1 MITFYDILE
10 STSCTL
16 EAFNEGYQQIRKEAM
31 NDMQLSRVS
40 WEDIHADPQT
50 DPLTKCVYFAHDVVS
65 APENLDYIL
74 HTWNDVS
81 CQLIRGNSFEIGSL
95 MCFYTTAWTIYN
107 RAEYG
112 HLPKDTECIL
122 LLRPW
127 KVTLSKKGAMKLIDY
142 CLEKMEFMSD
152 FVRKP
157 YFHITK
163 LRWQFE
169 YKCFKGNLDE
179 SEAKTILRGID
190 ETAQL
195 CNSFKQDW
203 MKLDSFGAM
212 GSAIKLKMEI
222 ALYFKDRLHNI
233 EWFRT
238 LVRETEINMKDYV
251 EYFERNRSNIPL
263 YDEAWLRCIQSKFYR
278 MIDATQEAQYYAKLS
293 AAHYLE
299 CGRHWRA
306 LTEAKNSGDS
316 NLIENCRSVT
326 ARATRDVR

>member
-10 STSCTL
+10 STSCTS

-40 WEDIHADPQT
+40 WEDIRADPQT
-50 DPLTKCVYFAHDVVS
+50 DPLTKCVYFAHGVVS

-112 HLPKDTECIL
+112 HLPKDSECIL
-122 LLRPW
+122 FLRPW
-127 KVTLSKKGAMKLIDY
+127 KITLSKKGAMKLIDY

-179 SEAKTILRGID
+179 SEAKTILRGIE

-212 GSAIKLKMEI
+212 GSAIKRKMEI
-222 ALYFKDRLHNI
+222 ALYFKERLHNI
-233 EWFRT
+233 KWFCT
-238 LVRETEINMKDYV
+238 LVRETEINLKDYE
-251 EYFERNRSNIPL
+251 EYFERNRSNIPI
-263 YDEAWLRCIQSKFYR
+263 YDEAWLRCIQSKFHR
-278 MIDATQEAQYYAKLS
+278 MIDATQEAQHYAKLS
-293 AAHYLE
+293 AACYLE

-306 LTEAKNSGDS
+306 LTEAKHSGDS
-316 NLIENCRSVT
+316 NLIEYCQSVT
-326 ARATRDVR
+326 DRATRDVR